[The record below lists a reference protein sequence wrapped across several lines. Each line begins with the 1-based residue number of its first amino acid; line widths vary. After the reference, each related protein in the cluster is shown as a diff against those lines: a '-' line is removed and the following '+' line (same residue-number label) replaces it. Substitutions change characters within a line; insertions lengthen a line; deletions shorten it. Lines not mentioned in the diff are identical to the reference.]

1 MRCPVGSACR
11 VGDWRHCSVGSEL
24 VSSPRHLEPS
34 VPISSTRLSCP
45 LPDQA
50 YGTSP
55 VSRAFDPGS
64 YPKPTPRPS
73 DLFRLPL
80 AVPPDF
86 GSCRL
91 LGVLSGSLPP
101 LPSWGTAWQ
110 QGSFAPRTLLPF
122 SATASPSATVS
133 PSATFPVSPVIGP
146 TLLHRFRGGTR
157 TASPV
162 AWPALVTVLSLIP
175 RRNVSSLQS
184 ACDVSCC
191 LRPASAGSASAAKA
205 FSRPPTGS
213 LTLRPSD
220 SLTIL
225 TMALSVGFIRFVSST
240 NATQAT
246 RSLTFTPVGLSPTD
260 HASLRWTHTCSHSS
274 RRCQCPA

>member
-1 MRCPVGSACR
+1 MPPYPNR
-11 VGDWRHCSVGSEL
+11 EL

-64 YPKPTPRPS
+64 YPNPTPRPS

-80 AVPPDF
+80 AVYP
-86 GSCRL
+86 L
-91 LGVLSGSLPP
+91 ISGPADYWAFYQAPLPP

-110 QGSFAPRTLLPF
+110 QGSFAPRTLLRF
-122 SATASPSATVS
+122 SATTSPSATVS

-162 AWPALVTVLSLIP
+162 AWPALVIVLSLTP

-184 ACDVSCC
+184 ACDDSYC
-191 LRPASAGSASAAKA
+191 LRPTDGGSASGARSFEAT
-205 FSRPPTGS
+205 S
-213 LTLRPSD
+213 
-220 SLTIL
+220 
-225 TMALSVGFIRFVSST
+225 GF
-240 NATQAT
+240 
-246 RSLTFTPVGLSPTD
+246 
-260 HASLRWTHTCSHSS
+260 TCVTA
-274 RRCQCPA
+274 R

>member
-1 MRCPVGSACR
+1 
-11 VGDWRHCSVGSEL
+11 
-24 VSSPRHLEPS
+24 

-45 LPDQA
+45 LHDQA

-55 VSRAFDPGS
+55 VSSAFDPGS

-80 AVPPDF
+80 AVYP
-86 GSCRL
+86 L
-91 LGVLSGSLPP
+91 ISGPADYWAFYQAPLPP

-110 QGSFAPRTLLPF
+110 QGSFAPRTLLRF
-122 SATASPSATVS
+122 SAPTSPSATVS

-162 AWPALVTVLSLIP
+162 AWPALVTVLPLIP

-184 ACDVSCC
+184 ACDDSCC
-191 LRPASAGSASAAKA
+191 LRPASAGSASGAKV

-246 RSLTFTPVGLSPTD
+246 RSLTFTPVGLSPTE

-274 RRCQCPA
+274 RRCRCPA